1 MRYLSC
7 LLLLLCLAGCA
18 RPAVTL
24 ASKVEVPEL
33 LGAESTRFK
42 VHLENV
48 GPEVAEKVVVL
59 ASLGD
64 EVTELRVERLE
75 PGQKQTLEGVLS
87 TQPGQG
93 SLMFSARV
101 MGTGFCYRSE
111 TLEVRRVEQRGGTG
125 LAYIEPLDS
134 YSASGQ
140 QLRKEPPQQQQ
151 KMVSPEDFG
160 EHEMD
165 SEMRLGTL
173 EPVEPSAD
181 VENLIARVEHQHC
194 AASRNILEK
203 YRQNGNR
210 RAGEFLL
217 GSL

>member
-1 MRYLSC
+1 MRYLSS

-18 RPAVTL
+18 GAPVSL
-24 ASKVEVPEL
+24 VSKVEVPEL

-48 GPEVAEKVVVL
+48 GPTAAENVVVL

-75 PGQKQTLEGVLS
+75 PGQKETLEGDLP
-87 TQPGQG
+87 TQPGEG
-93 SLMFSARV
+93 SLSFSARV
-101 MGTGFCYRSE
+101 MGSGFCYRSE
-111 TLEVRRVEQRGGTG
+111 TLEVRRIEQRGGTG
-125 LAYIEPLDS
+125 LAYIKPLDS
-134 YSASGQ
+134 SASGQ
-140 QLRKEPPQQQQ
+140 QWSKQPQQQQ
-151 KMVSPEDFG
+151 QMVSPEDFG
-160 EHEMD
+160 DRDE
-165 SEMRLGTL
+165 SEMRLGSL

-181 VENLIARVEHQHC
+181 VENLIARVEQEHC
-194 AASRNILEK
+194 EASRSILEK

>member
-1 MRYLSC
+1 MRYFSC
-7 LLLLLCLAGCA
+7 WLLLLCLAGCA
-18 RPAVTL
+18 KPAVTL
-24 ASKVEVPEL
+24 TSKVEVPEL

-48 GPEVAEKVVVL
+48 GPEVAENVVVL
-59 ASLGD
+59 ANLGK

-101 MGTGFCYRSE
+101 MGAGFCYRSE

-125 LAYIEPLDS
+125 LAYIEPLES

-140 QLRKEPPQQQQ
+140 QLRKAPQQQQ
-151 KMVSPEDFG
+151 MVSPEDFG

-181 VENLIARVEHQHC
+181 VENLIARVEHEHC
-194 AASRNILEK
+194 AASRSILEK